1 MINLKRIAIM
11 LSILINLFIVN
22 NIIYSE
28 SRFSNTKYHQDWI
41 STTIVSDSD
50 SPFKVIYTQNED
62 VLKFYKEGNDLH
74 MQLMING
81 IPGIPPSSDTIEVKS
96 NLLIDDVL
104 VETISGSSWMT
115 ENNYIIVDATIV
127 HKEDVIVKLKK
138 GLKITIAMNKKAKL
152 SFSLNGITE
161 ALKTIGY

>member
-1 MINLKRIAIM
+1 MINLKRIAII
-11 LSILINLFIVN
+11 LLILINLFIVN

-28 SRFSNTKYHQDWI
+28 SRFSNTKYHQAWI
-41 STTIVSDSD
+41 STTIISDSD
-50 SPFKVIYTQNED
+50 SPFKVIYTQNEEI
-62 VLKFYKEGNDLH
+62 LKFYKEGNELH

-115 ENNYIIVDATIV
+115 EKYIIFDATIV

-152 SFSLNGITE
+152 SFSLKGITE

>member
-1 MINLKRIAIM
+1 MINLKKIIM
-11 LSILINLFIVN
+11 LMLINIFIVN
-22 NIIYSE
+22 NIYAE
-28 SRFSNTKYHQDWI
+28 SKFSNTKYHQDWI
-41 STTIVSDSD
+41 STTIVSDSN

-62 VLKFYKEGNDLH
+62 VLKFYKEGNELH

-81 IPGIPPSSDTIEVKS
+81 VQGIPHSSDIIEVKS

-115 ENNYIIVDATIV
+115 ENNYIIVDSTIV

-152 SFSLNGITE
+152 SFSLKGITE